1 MKNYGT
7 GDMELT
13 DKQWEA
19 IEPILPKSKSKPGK
33 RGRPTV
39 DKRAVFNGIL
49 WILRTGAQW
58 REMPDRYPPY
68 QTCHRYFQ
76 RWVQNGV
83 IGKLLRRLAADLI
96 ERGELEIEEGF
107 IDGSFSSA
115 KKGVLELV
123 KQSAAKGP
131 RSWQSRTAIV
141 FLSPCA
147 LQVLHRTK

>member
-1 MKNYGT
+1 
-7 GDMELT
+7 MELT
-13 DKQWEA
+13 DKQWEV

-39 DKRAVFNGIL
+39 NKRAVFNAII

-76 RWVQNGV
+76 RWAQTG
-83 IGKLLRRLAADLI
+83 IIQKLLRRLAADLI
-96 ERGELEIEEGF
+96 ERGELKIEEGF

-123 KQSAAKGP
+123 RQSAAKGP
-131 RSWQSRTAIV
+131 RSWQSQTAIV
-141 FLSPCA
+141 FLSPYA
-147 LQVLHRTK
+147 LQALHRTK